1 MMHSR
6 RTFYVCPV
14 ETADELAEK
23 LTAHT
28 WALCTAFRL
37 RDHLFLNDSTSEDGA
52 QEYAVVHGLAR
63 FAGVIAGAV
72 GGPAIQVESITFGW
86 CDRAKALD
94 SIRRTLDGEF
104 DAAGRPVTLR
114 LETRDQHDRCGHCA

>member
-6 RTFYVCPV
+6 RTFCVCPV

-28 WALCTAFRL
+28 WTLCTAFRL
-37 RDHLFLNDSTSEDGA
+37 RDYLFLNDSTGEDGA
-52 QEYAVVHGLAR
+52 QEYAVVHAPTDR
-63 FAGVIAGAV
+63 
-72 GGPAIQVESITFGW
+72 GPARQVESITFGW

-94 SIRRTLDGEF
+94 YIRRTLDGEF
-104 DAAGRPVTLR
+104 DPAGRPLTLR
-114 LETRDQHDRCGHCA
+114 LETRDQHDQCGHCA

>member
-6 RTFYVCPV
+6 RTFCVSLV

-28 WALCTAFRL
+28 WTLCTAFRL
-37 RDHLFLNDSTSEDGA
+37 GDYLFLNDSTGESAA
-52 QEYAVVHGLAR
+52 QEYAVVWA
-63 FAGVIAGAV
+63 
-72 GGPAIQVESITFGW
+72 PADDGTAFQVESITFGW

-94 SIRRTLDGEF
+94 YIRWTLAGEF
-104 DAAGRPVTLR
+104 DDTGRPLMLR
-114 LETRDQHDRCGHCA
+114 LETPAQHERCGHCA